1 MKSMYWR
8 SAMVLVV
15 AVVVAGCAPTTF
27 IRTMEASWN
36 TVEVRKDLTGDQAWD
51 AVVDLT
57 ARRFD
62 IEVLSK
68 QDGYLRSGWLYSW
81 TGKINEFYKVRTII
95 KFSPS
100 KDKVEVKS
108 EAHYYSPGIMG
119 IGQGWQMGTDER
131 LTSTMRSDIMGKVGR
146 TTR

>member
-1 MKSMYWR
+1 MKSMYLR
-8 SAMVLVV
+8 SAMVLAV
-15 AVVVAGCAPTTF
+15 ALVLAACAPTTF
-27 IRTMEASWN
+27 VRTMEPSWN

-81 TGKINEFYKVRTII
+81 TGKINQFYKVRTII
-95 KFSPS
+95 KFSPY
-100 KDKVEVKS
+100 KDKVEIKS
-108 EAHYYSPGIMG
+108 EAQFYSPGLAG
-119 IGQGWQMGTDER
+119 VGQGWQMGTDER

>member
-1 MKSMYWR
+1 
-8 SAMVLVV
+8 MVLAGVLIL
-15 AVVVAGCAPTTF
+15 AGCAPTTF
-27 IRTMEASWN
+27 VQTMEPNWN
-36 TVEVRKDLTGDQAWD
+36 TIEIRKDLSGDQAWD

-68 QDGYLRSGWLYSW
+68 EDGYLRTGWLYSW
-81 TGKINEFYKVRTII
+81 TGKISQFYKVRTVV

-100 KDKVEVKS
+100 KHKVEIKS
-108 EAHYYSPGIMG
+108 EAQYFSPGIAG

-131 LTSTMRSDIMGKVGR
+131 LTSTMRTDIMGKVGR

>member
-1 MKSMYWR
+1 
-8 SAMVLVV
+8 MVFAAALF
-15 AVVVAGCAPTTF
+15 VAGCAPTTF
-27 IRTMEASWN
+27 IKTMEPSWN
-36 TVEVRKDLTGDQAWD
+36 TVEIRKDLTGDQAWD

-81 TGKINEFYKVRTII
+81 TGKINQFYKVRTIV
-95 KFSPS
+95 KFSPD
-100 KDKVEVKS
+100 KRKVEVKS
-108 EAHYYSPGIMG
+108 EAHYYSPGVAG
-119 IGQGWQMGTDER
+119 FGQGWQMGTDER